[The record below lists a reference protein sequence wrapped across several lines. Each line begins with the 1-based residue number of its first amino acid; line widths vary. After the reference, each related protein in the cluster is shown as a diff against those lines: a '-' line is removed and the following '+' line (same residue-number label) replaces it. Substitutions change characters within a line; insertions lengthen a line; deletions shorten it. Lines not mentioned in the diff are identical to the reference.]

1 MDKIAFGGKTMRRY
15 IMFFCCSVV
24 FVIVLYS
31 TFMLIKYD
39 DGCIETIKMQ
49 IARECVYNEQT
60 DIAEKMLAEV
70 KNPAKRQDILASLAG
85 AYLKKDR
92 NKSDKIAFALKL
104 QSAKDRYS
112 LYRIEKGVDRNA
124 FSAEFIKTPAMRAYA
139 KYLLLSPHEKK
150 SDKIEFSEICSDLS
164 AEANA
169 SVRNEFALRLM
180 DKAIEYDRFC
190 DFLTFL
196 PHSSYGIARNA
207 LIYKSF
213 RCANSEKGG
222 NAFIKKFDN
231 HISTWL
237 ISARRN
243 NEYFLKEKGRKAY
256 LHRLERQTL
265 YFAIRREVKNKE
277 IMSYP
282 IGVLYSDSLGRK
294 EDTSEF
300 LRLATSPQTISEI
313 SDNIDTYAEVSATLL
328 SNAGFSKEA
337 LDILD
342 CVYIRDIK
350 IDILRKYLH
359 LYSDKGRNIERI
371 IDMLEKD

>member
-1 MDKIAFGGKTMRRY
+1 
-15 IMFFCCSVV
+15 
-24 FVIVLYS
+24 
-31 TFMLIKYD
+31 MLIKYD

-49 IARECVYNEQT
+49 IARECVYNERT

-112 LYRIEKGVDRNA
+112 LYRIEKGVDRSA

-150 SDKIEFSEICSDLS
+150 SDKIEFSEICSDLAS
-164 AEANA
+164 ECNV

-190 DFLTFL
+190 DFVAFL
-196 PHSSYGIARNA
+196 PSSAYCIERNA
-207 LIYKSF
+207 LIFKSF
-213 RCANSEKGG
+213 RCFGSEKGG
-222 NAFIKKFDN
+222 ALIVKKFDN
-231 HISTWL
+231 HISTWIL
-237 ISARRN
+237 SARKH
-243 NEYFLKEKGRKAY
+243 NEYFLKEKGRAAY
-256 LHRLERQTL
+256 LHRLERQTF
-265 YFAIRREVKNKE
+265 YFARRREVKNRKV
-277 IMSYP
+277 MSYP

-294 EDTSEF
+294 EDATEF
-300 LRLATSPQTISEI
+300 LKLATSSESLSEI
-313 SDNIDTYAEVSATLL
+313 SNDIDTYAEVSATLL

-350 IDILRKYLH
+350 IDILRKYLY

>member
-1 MDKIAFGGKTMRRY
+1 MRRY

-24 FVIVLYS
+24 FVIALYS

-112 LYRIEKGVDRNA
+112 LYRIEKGVDRSA

-150 SDKIEFSEICSDLS
+150 SDKIEFSEICSDLAS
-164 AEANA
+164 ECNV

-180 DKAIEYDRFC
+180 DKAIEYDRFS
-190 DFLTFL
+190 DFIVFI
-196 PHSSYGIARNA
+196 SYSLCSIERNA

-213 RCANSEKGG
+213 RCSGSEKVG
-222 NAFIKKFDN
+222 ASLAKKFGN
-231 HISTWL
+231 HISMWL
-237 ISARRN
+237 IGVKSHNEGFLRKEGHAFYINVFRKRQTNYFIGRRN
-243 NEYFLKEKGRKAY
+243 
-256 LHRLERQTL
+256 
-265 YFAIRREVKNKE
+265 VKNRK
-277 IMSYP
+277 IISYP
-282 IGVLYSDSLGRK
+282 IGVIYSDSLGRK
-294 EDTSEF
+294 EDLVGF
-300 LRLATSPQTISEI
+300 LKLATSSESLSEI
-313 SDNIDTYAEVSATLL
+313 SNDIDTYAEVSATLL